1 MKGLGYKGIGL
12 SKIERRM
19 FFSRNNLLRNVG
31 PLKDNF
37 VKEGKGKFYWARKNL
52 SRWLE

>member
-1 MKGLGYKGIGL
+1 MRYKGVGL
-12 SKIERRM
+12 SKIARRR

-31 PLKDNF
+31 PLKTALSK
-37 VKEGKGKFYWARKNL
+37 KEKGSSIRARKNL